1 MDWGWGVRGGANRH
15 SLSRKSENAVIPE
28 LTLRK
33 SRNWS
38 GTNRCVCVN
47 GRGREQ
53 REWEFCMYKGKKR
66 DSYIVSEQ
74 KTSLK
79 S

>member
-1 MDWGWGVRGGANRH
+1 M
-15 SLSRKSENAVIPE
+15 SRKSEKAVIPE
-28 LTLRK
+28 LKLRK

-38 GTNRCVCVN
+38 GTNRCVCVK

>member
-1 MDWGWGVRGGANRH
+1 MDWGWRVRGGANRH
-15 SLSRKSENAVIPE
+15 SLSGKSEKAVILE
-28 LTLRK
+28 LRLKK

-38 GTNRCVCVN
+38 GTNRCVCEGE
-47 GRGREQ
+47 GRVQ
-53 REWEFCMYKGKKR
+53 RGWEFCMHKGKKR
-66 DSYIVSEQ
+66 DSYIVSER

>member
-1 MDWGWGVRGGANRH
+1 MDWGWGVGVGANRH
-15 SLSRKSENAVIPE
+15 SLSGKSEKAVIPE
-28 LTLRK
+28 LTLKK

-38 GTNRCVCVN
+38 GTNKCVCE
-47 GRGREQ
+47 GEGREQ

-66 DSYIVSEQ
+66 DSYIVSER

>member
-1 MDWGWGVRGGANRH
+1 MDWGWGVRVGANRH
-15 SLSRKSENAVIPE
+15 SLSGKSEKAVIPE
-28 LTLRK
+28 LTLKK

-38 GTNRCVCVN
+38 GTNKYVCE
-47 GRGREQ
+47 GEGREQ

-66 DSYIVSEQ
+66 DSYIVSER